1 MITALALILAT
12 QSQPAEAPAVA
23 APGAEAPAVEAPVS
37 VEPAGDLAQPAA
49 ATTLSFGDHL
59 FRDGDWYRAISE
71 YRRYLF
77 LVKGRSAEAP
87 RVAMAIGEA
96 LARGEQWDAA
106 GRQLDGVA
114 QRAATTEM
122 RRDALYAAGRA
133 YLLDG
138 RPELAKPRFRL
149 LVEDQETEQRL
160 KAHATW
166 LLAWGH
172 FDAGELAEARVYFQR
187 MADAKAAFAAEAA
200 GVVGRIDSKDE
211 LTLKDPLIAGALSIV
226 PGLGHFYLGQWA
238 VGATSL
244 VWNGLFIFAAVSAFL
259 AGDWGVAAVLTI
271 FELGW
276 YAGGIFGA
284 VAGAYRFNRDAVRN
298 WRDDVLASYG
308 QSRALPEMHEVEAEA
323 PGTLLRFTGR
333 F

>member
-1 MITALALILAT
+1 MIALVLLSLAV
-12 QSQPAEAPAVA
+12 QNPVAEPAPEAQPASATVADAEAPPAVS
-23 APGAEAPAVEAPVS
+23 APAPTE
-37 VEPAGDLAQPAA
+37 
-49 ATTLSFGDHL
+49 LSTHSLRFGDHL
-59 FRDGDWYRAISE
+59 FRDGDWYRAITE
-71 YRRYLF
+71 YRRYLY
-77 LVKGRSAEAP
+77 LVKGRSEESP
-87 RVAMAIGEA
+87 RVAMAIGEG
-96 LARGEQWDAA
+96 LLRGEQWDAA

-114 QRAATTEM
+114 QRAATVEQ
-122 RRDALYAAGRA
+122 RRHALFAAGRA

-149 LVEDQETEQRL
+149 LVEDTEVDQKV

-187 MADAKAAFAAEAA
+187 LAEAKNSYAESAA
-200 GVVGRIDSKDE
+200 GVVGRLDTRDAV
-211 LTLKDPLIAGALSIV
+211 TFKDPLIAGALSIV
-226 PGLGHFYLGQWA
+226 PGLGHFYLGQWV

-244 VWNGLFIFAAVSAFL
+244 VWNSIFIFAAVSAFL
-259 AGDWGVAAVLTI
+259 SGDWGVGVVLTL

-284 VAGAYRFNRDAVRN
+284 VSGAYRYNRDAVRN

-308 QSRALPEMHEVEAEA
+308 QARALPEMHEVQDEP